1 MSDTL
6 RRRIAVLLLVAGIAV
21 AVLAIEDV
29 GPFSD
34 PPTTEETVRGVV
46 EDFFNA
52 AAKGDSKTFCALLT
66 TDARKELEVNTAQR
80 LQSDESLTCTQ
91 ILDVLAP
98 AFKDSSI
105 DVRLVSISG
114 TRARVEAR
122 YKLADAP
129 AQPRTV
135 LLELEDGEWRVSDPG

>member
-6 RRRIAVLLLVAGIAV
+6 RRRIAALLLVAGIAV

-52 AAKGDSKTFCALLT
+52 AAAGDGKTFCDLLT
-66 TDARKELEVNTAQR
+66 ADARKDLEVTAAQR
-80 LQSDESLTCTQ
+80 LQSDEVQSCQQ
-91 ILDVLAP
+91 IIGVFAP
-98 AFKDSSI
+98 AFKGSSI
-105 DVRLVSISG
+105 DVRFVSISG

-135 LLELEDGEWRVSDPG
+135 LLELVDGEWHISDPG

>member
-6 RRRIAVLLLVAGIAV
+6 RRRLAALLLVAGIAV

-34 PPTTEETVRGVV
+34 PPTQEEVVQGVV

-52 AAKGDSKTFCALLT
+52 AAQGDSKTFCRLLT
-66 TDARKELEVNTAQR
+66 DDARKTLEVNTAQR
-80 LQSDESLTCTQ
+80 LQTDEAPTCTQ
-91 ILDVLAP
+91 ILDILAP
-98 AFKDSSI
+98 AFKDSKI
-105 DVRLVSISG
+105 DVHLVNISG

-122 YKLADAP
+122 YKLADSP
-129 AQPRTV
+129 AQPRTI
-135 LLELEDGEWRVSDPG
+135 LLELEDGEWHVSDPG

>member
-1 MSDTL
+1 MSDVW
-6 RRRIAVLLLVAGIAV
+6 RRRLAALLLIVGIAV

-34 PPTTEETVRGVV
+34 PPTQEEVVQGVV

-52 AAKGDSKTFCALLT
+52 AADGDSQTFCKLLT
-66 TDARKELEVNTAQR
+66 DDARKTLEVNTAQR
-80 LQSDESLTCTQ
+80 LQTDEAPTCTQ
-91 ILDVLAP
+91 ILDILAP
-98 AFKDSSI
+98 AFKDSKI
-105 DVRLVSISG
+105 DVHLVSISG

-129 AQPRTV
+129 ATPRTI
-135 LLELEDGEWRVSDPG
+135 LLELENDQWRVSDPG

>member
-1 MSDTL
+1 MSDVV
-6 RRRIAVLLLVAGIAV
+6 RRRIAALLLVIGIAV
-21 AVLAIEDV
+21 AVLAIEDI

-34 PPTTEETVRGVV
+34 PPTQEEVVQGVV

-52 AAKGDSKTFCALLT
+52 AADGDSKTFCKLLT
-66 TDARKELEVNTAQR
+66 DDARKSLEVNTAQR
-80 LQSDESLTCTQ
+80 LQTDSPPSCTQ

-98 AFKDSSI
+98 AFKDSKI
-105 DVRLVSISG
+105 DVRLVNISG

-122 YKLADAP
+122 YKLADSP

-135 LLELEDGEWRVSDPG
+135 LLELEDAGWRVSDPG